1 MCSHPVT
8 GVVSLDAPFENAGL
22 KDCDGK
28 ETLLET
34 INENGKSRLL
44 FLAQNV
50 PAVGY
55 KIYKLE
61 KGENKAS
68 VNVIAS
74 ENSLENEYLSVKLD
88 GDGNILSVFDKE
100 NGREVLSGVG
110 NLLTISHDKPIHES
124 AWNLE
129 NDYKMKMTELKAA
142 KSVRVLE
149 SSPLRSVIETVRKY
163 NQSTITQKIILNAAS
178 RTLDFDTTVDW
189 HEREKVLKAEF
200 PVNIRARYSTFEIA
214 HGALQR
220 PTYANNSYE
229 KAMFECCA
237 HKWTDLSEGDYG
249 VSLLNDCKYGYD
261 LFDNVMRITLMRGPI
276 CPDPKGDIGI
286 STFKY
291 SL

>member
-8 GVVSLDAPFENAGL
+8 GVVSLDAPFENAVL

-110 NLLTISHDKPIHES
+110 NLLTI
-124 AWNLE
+124 
-129 NDYKMKMTELKAA
+129 
-142 KSVRVLE
+142 
-149 SSPLRSVIETVRKY
+149 
-163 NQSTITQKIILNAAS
+163 
-178 RTLDFDTTVDW
+178 
-189 HEREKVLKAEF
+189 
-200 PVNIRARYSTFEIA
+200 
-214 HGALQR
+214 
-220 PTYANNSYE
+220 
-229 KAMFECCA
+229 
-237 HKWTDLSEGDYG
+237 
-249 VSLLNDCKYGYD
+249 
-261 LFDNVMRITLMRGPI
+261 
-276 CPDPKGDIGI
+276 
-286 STFKY
+286 
-291 SL
+291 